1 MHNLMPQYLSFPV
14 SELVLGRERTVDEQ
28 IGGFQMR
35 RAFSKLLNGVSSRL
49 QKLSV
54 GQEKRA
60 AVPDGTCSE
69 VLSPRAT
76 SELTHV

>member
-35 RAFSKLLNGVSSRL
+35 RAFSKLRNGVSSRL

-54 GQEKRA
+54 GQKRA